1 MQKVASQQKHNGNKM
16 KVGFLVDK
24 DIKKIISS
32 KTPEKFV
39 DRLLKSNLDENE
51 KKRVTKQW
59 LEATGYKNKDITTA
73 KKEHSH
79 WKERLSMDRNEK
91 TKQRFVENDF
101 SIKAE
106 GKRSRRWLEDDLKL
120 FLKLNEDH
128 TDRELAQK
136 LQRSI
141 PSIQG
146 IRRRYNLGK
155 KIIHASNEKRVSE
168 KRWLYFVS
176 TDEKKLRKDLEEALG
191 GDLSK
196 ASKITTVLRGRKIK
210 K

>member
-1 MQKVASQQKHNGNKM
+1 M

-24 DIKKIISS
+24 KIKKLVSS
-32 KTPEKFV
+32 KTPDKFV
-39 DRLLKSNLDENE
+39 DRLLKSDLKEDE
-51 KKRVTKQW
+51 KKRVTQQW
-59 LEATGYKNKDITTA
+59 LEATGYKSKDITSA

-79 WKERLSMDRNEK
+79 WKERLTMNRNEK
-91 TKQRFVENDF
+91 TKQRFIENDF
-101 SIKAE
+101 SIKE
-106 GKRSRRWLEDDLKL
+106 DGKRSRRWTEDDLKL

-155 KIIHASNEKRVSE
+155 KILFASNQKKANE

-196 ASKITTVLRGRKIK
+196 VKEMTAVLRGRKIK